1 MNIHTILAGP
11 LTGLLLLSGVAPAAA
26 GEPLVVY
33 TDQSRIITVA
43 RTPGTVVVGN
53 PSIADVTIQEDKV
66 FLHARGYG
74 TTNILILDDQG
85 NHLADYDVTV
95 QTSLDNGV
103 TVYRAGSQFSYV
115 CDPDCESTLHIGD
128 FPGYF
133 GEIAKQQQKR
143 TAIALGQKDG
153 ETAQAPEGQAPPQ

>member
-1 MNIHTILAGP
+1 MTFFKSLAGP
-11 LTGLLLLSGVAPAAA
+11 LTGFLILSGAAPAVA
-26 GEPLVVY
+26 GEPLVVF

-95 QTSLDNGV
+95 QTNLDNGV
-103 TVYRAGSQFSYV
+103 TVFRAGSQYSYV

-128 FPGYF
+128 YKEYF
-133 GEIAKQQQKR
+133 AEIAKQQQKR
-143 TAIALGQKDG
+143 TAIALGQKEG
-153 ETAQAPEGQAPPQ
+153 EAAQSPEGQAPPQ